1 MTYVVLPPRRR
12 SPLPYQILAAFLL
25 GGVLF
30 LLAVR
35 LLNAGLGIV
44 YAGRIL
50 AGVSVAGMDLSNQT
64 PQQAAQLLSERLT
77 YPHSGQ
83 IVFRY
88 GDEVWIARPEELGL
102 VFDAGATVEHAYRLG
117 RGGMFSGLAGQFNA
131 LWGGVDL
138 PPVVVFDERV
148 AHGYLQNL
156 ALQINRPMAEAELS
170 LNGIEV
176 RYTPGQTGR
185 ALNVDATLEFLLAKM
200 STFADG
206 EVPLVIEEQTP
217 QILDASVQAEALRQA
232 VSAPLTLTLPDS
244 QPGDPGPWSLEPALV
259 AGILSV
265 ERAQTDGGW
274 QYQISVDTRAIEQ
287 LLKQIAE
294 QVNRSPENARF
305 YFDDYTR
312 QLVLVAPARVG
323 RTLDISATQEAIAQG
338 LMAGQHEIS
347 LALDTEPPEVNS
359 DATAQSLGITELV
372 ASETTYFRG
381 SSLARLQNIEKAAAE
396 FYGLLV
402 PPYATFSMADVLRDI
417 SLENGYAEAL
427 IIYNGQTITGV
438 GGGVCQVSTTL
449 FRTAFFGGYP
459 IVERHAH
466 AFRVLYY
473 EQRPGRGTDPALAGL
488 DATVYFPLVDL
499 KFTNDRPYWLL
510 METYFNSEQSSLTWK
525 FYSTSDGRRVEWHN
539 LGLRNVVP
547 APDPLYQESADL
559 APGVCK
565 QVDYAADGADVTVTR
580 VVYDLN
586 GNVLFNDSIQT
597 HYQAWQAVYQYGAG
611 TQNPAAVCGP

>member
-1 MTYVVLPPRRR
+1 MAFVAVPRPRR
-12 SPLPYQILAAFLL
+12 SPLPYQILTALALGAA
-25 GGVLF
+25 LF
-30 LLAVR
+30 LLTVG
-35 LLNAGLGIV
+35 LLSGAIRMV

-50 AGVSVAGMDLSNQT
+50 PGISVAGVDLSNQT
-64 PQQAAQLLSERLT
+64 PQQAVAALGERLT
-77 YPHSGQ
+77 YPQSGQ

-88 GDEVWIARPEELGL
+88 GDEVWVAHPEELGL
-102 VFDAGATVEHAYRLG
+102 VFDTGATIERAYLLG
-117 RGGMFSGLAGQFNA
+117 RGGMFSSLTGQFNA
-131 LWGGVDL
+131 LWGGMDL
-138 PPVVVFDERV
+138 PPIAVFDERV

-156 ALQINRPMAEAELS
+156 AVQIDRPMVEAELS
-170 LNGIEV
+170 LNGTEV

-185 ALNVDATLEFLLAKM
+185 VLDVGATLEFLLAKM
-200 STFADG
+200 NVFADG
-206 EVPLVIEEQTP
+206 EVPLVIEEQSP
-217 QILDASVQAEALRQA
+217 LVLDASSQAEALRQA
-232 VSAPLTLTLPDS
+232 LSAPLVLTLPDS
-244 QPGDPGPWSLEPALV
+244 QPGDPGPWTLEPALV
-259 AGILSV
+259 AGTLTV
-265 ERAQTDGGW
+265 ARVQTDSGW
-274 QYQISVDTRAIEQ
+274 QFEIAVDTQAMQQ
-287 LLKQIAE
+287 LLEEVAE
-294 QVNRSPENARF
+294 QVNRTPENARF

-312 QLVLVAPARVG
+312 QLVLVSPALVG

-338 LMAGQHEIS
+338 LVSGLHEIP
-347 LALDTEPPEVNS
+347 LALDTEMPEVNN

-372 ASETTYFRG
+372 SAETTYFRG
-381 SSLARLQNIEKAAAE
+381 SGPARLQNIEKAAAE

-402 PPYATFSMADVLRDI
+402 PPNATFSMGDVLRDI

-459 IVERHAH
+459 IEERHAH

-473 EQRPGRGTDPALAGL
+473 EQRPGSGIDPALAGL

-510 METYFNSEQSSLTWK
+510 METYFNRDESSLTWK
-525 FYSTSDGRRVEWHN
+525 FYSTGDGRRVEWQN

-547 APDPLYQESADL
+547 APAPLYEESADL
-559 APGVCK
+559 APGACK
-565 QVDYAADGADVTVTR
+565 QIDYAADGADVTVTR

-586 GNVLFNDSIQT
+586 GQVLFSDNIQT

-611 TQNPAAVCGP
+611 TENPAAVCGP